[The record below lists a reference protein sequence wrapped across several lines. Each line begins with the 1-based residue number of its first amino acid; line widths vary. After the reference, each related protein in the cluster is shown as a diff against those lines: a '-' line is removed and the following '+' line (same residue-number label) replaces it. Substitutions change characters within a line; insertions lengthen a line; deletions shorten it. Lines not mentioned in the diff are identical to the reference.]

1 MKTSLLENCIM
12 KKEQIWDSI
21 FNAIVMNDLYEINDE
36 NVKDVVDTITERLYR
51 DLFEANKR

>member
-1 MKTSLLENCIM
+1 M